1 MAVRLIDAEKV
12 LKHFR
17 FWIETNQVKAD
28 ERKAI
33 ETCIKVIENTP
44 TLPPPNEF
52 LTVDDLLEMN
62 QTPIWVM
69 DTTVNRGE
77 WCYWKDGRA
86 YSCESHPEYYDLED
100 YGKWTAYHQ
109 PPRGC
114 RYGRN
119 ML

>member
-1 MAVRLIDAEKV
+1 MA
-12 LKHFR
+12 
-17 FWIETNQVKAD
+17 
-28 ERKAI
+28 KAI
-33 ETCIKVIENTP
+33 EQLRQAMEACELGALSLPDQIDALMDAGKAVLQEAP
-44 TLPPPNEF
+44 TLTPPNEL
-52 LTVDDLLEMN
+52 LTVDDLLDMSH
-62 QTPIWVM
+62 TPIWVM
-69 DTTVNRGE
+69 DTIVNRGE

-100 YGKWTAYHQ
+100 YGKWTAYRQ

>member
-1 MAVRLIDAEKV
+1 MARAIDADA
-12 LKHFR
+12 LK
-17 FWIETNQVKAD
+17 KALSEAIKDAPLYIQATVDQYID
-28 ERKAI
+28 EA
-33 ETCIKVIENTP
+33 P
-44 TLPPPNEF
+44 TLTPQNEL
-52 LTVDDLLEMN
+52 LTVDDLLDMN
-62 QTPIWVM
+62 HTPIWVM

>member
-1 MAVRLIDAEKV
+1 MAVRPIDGNEL
-12 LKHFR
+12 LKKFAYSPADT
-17 FWIETNQVKAD
+17 EDEQVFNTAV
-28 ERKAI
+28 RKIIREA
-33 ETCIKVIENTP
+33 P
-44 TLPPPNEF
+44 TLTPQNEL
-52 LTVDDLLEMN
+52 LTIDDLLDMSH
-62 QTPIWVM
+62 TPIWVM

-100 YGKWTAYHQ
+100 YGKWTAYRQ
-109 PPRGC
+109 SPRGC